1 MVIVC
6 FTFSVHTVSTYLDL
20 DAFACV
26 EDNAKRLYGKEIL
39 YSLETHY
46 VGRMLLR
53 RCGQC

>member
-6 FTFSVHTVSTYLDL
+6 FTFSVHTVSNYLDL
-20 DAFACV
+20 DDFVCV

-46 VGRMLLR
+46 VGRILLR